1 MKTRLLKRLRKDA
14 KDEYKIEAFSDYYR
28 IVSYAKNSQG
38 NWYPIVM
45 DSITMKEL
53 AIKKLFEHRRNFILN
68 AIKAM
73 RTEKLNKEL
82 RKI

>member
-14 KDEYKIEAFSDYYR
+14 KNKYKIEAFSDYYR

-45 DSITMKEL
+45 ESITMKEL
-53 AIKKLFEHRRNFILN
+53 AIKKLFEYRRDFILN
-68 AIKAM
+68 TIKAIKTK
-73 RTEKLNKEL
+73 RINKEL

>member
-14 KDEYKIEAFSDYYR
+14 KNEYKIEAFSDYYR

-45 DSITMKEL
+45 ECITRKEF
-53 AIKKLFEHRRNFILN
+53 AIKKLFEYRRDFILN
-68 AIKAM
+68 TIKAM
-73 RTEKLNKEL
+73 KTKRLNKEL
-82 RKI
+82 RKL

>member
-14 KDEYKIEAFSDYYR
+14 KNEYKIEAFSDYYR
-28 IVSYAKNSQG
+28 IVSYTKNSQG

-45 DSITMKEL
+45 ERITRKEF
-53 AIKKLFEHRRNFILN
+53 AIKKLFEYRRDFILHT
-68 AIKAM
+68 IKVM
-73 RTEKLNKEL
+73 KTERLNKEL